1 MKKNNIF
8 SSCKKSPVYSF
19 LKAVAHGVHA
29 NEPVSIVK
37 TLNPDAFSFTHS
49 HGIAM

>member
-8 SSCKKSPVYSF
+8 SSCKKRKEFAF
-19 LKAVAHGVHA
+19 LVAVAHGVHA

-37 TLNPDAFSFTHS
+37 TQNPDAFSFTHS